1 MRIIAGEY
9 RGLQL
14 KSVSG
19 QATRPTQD
27 RVREAVFSIL
37 GNAVDGA
44 EVLDLYAGTGAMG
57 LEALSRG
64 ANWATFVEMSKGAL
78 DVLRANIAL
87 TRTQAATVVPLPVER
102 GVKKLRAEK
111 KSFSLVFMDPP
122 YGHNLVHQTLL
133 ALSEVGI
140 VADSAMVVAEHENRS
155 KPPRQIGHWF
165 MIDSRSYGDT
175 GISIYSFM
183 DQEI

>member
-1 MRIIAGEY
+1 MRIIAGEF
-9 RGLQL
+9 RGLHL

-87 TRTQAATVVPLPVER
+87 TRSQAATVLPVPVDR
-102 GVKKLRAEK
+102 GLKKLRAEK
-111 KSFSLVFMDPP
+111 RSFSLVFMDPP

-133 ALSEVGI
+133 TLSECGI
-140 VADSAMVVAEHENRS
+140 AGNSAMVVAEHENRS
-155 KPPRQIGHWF
+155 KPGRQVGPWF

-183 DQEI
+183 DQEV